1 MTVSEYNKCVDLH
14 SSAIFRF
21 ALKQLRNP
29 DDAKEIVQITFEK
42 LWMKRNTV
50 NMETAKSYLFTTAY
64 HSMVDGWRGQRITE
78 DIEQLSPSKHP
89 ISESSTYTGL
99 METLEKALAQINQIQ
114 RTVILLRDYEGYSY
128 AEIGEITGLN
138 EAQVKVNIFRGRQA
152 LKEIIGNPN
161 NLI

>member
-1 MTVSEYNKCVDLH
+1 MTVSDYNKCVDLH

-42 LWMKRNTV
+42 LWMKRDTV
-50 NMETAKSYLFTTAY
+50 QIDTAKSYLFTTAY
-64 HSMVDGWRGQRITE
+64 HSMVDAWRVQKPTE
-78 DIEQLSPSKHP
+78 DVETLSPAQHP
-89 ISESSTYTGL
+89 TTEALAYDGL
-99 METLEKALAQINQIQ
+99 METLEKALSQISQIQ
-114 RTVILLRDYEGYSY
+114 KTVILLRDYEGYSY

>member
-1 MTVSEYNKCVDLH
+1 MTVSDYNKCVDLH

-42 LWMKRNTV
+42 LWMKRDTV
-50 NMETAKSYLFTTAY
+50 QIDTAKSYLFTTAY
-64 HSMVDGWRGQRITE
+64 HSMVDAWRVQKPTE
-78 DIEQLSPSKHP
+78 DVETLSPAKHP
-89 ISESSTYTGL
+89 TTEALAYDGL
-99 METLEKALAQINQIQ
+99 METLEKALSQISQIQ
-114 RTVILLRDYEGYSY
+114 KTVILLRDYEGYSY

-138 EAQVKVNIFRGRQA
+138 EAQVKVTIFRGRQA

>member
-1 MTVSEYNKCVDLH
+1 MTVSDYNKCVDLH
-14 SSAIFRF
+14 SSAVFRF

-50 NMETAKSYLFTTAY
+50 NIDTAKSYLFTTAY
-64 HSMVDGWRGQRITE
+64 HSMVDIWRAQKPTE
-78 DIEQLSPSKHP
+78 DIHNLAPAKHP
-89 ISESSTYTGL
+89 TTEASAYTGL
-99 METLEKALAQINQIQ
+99 MESLEKALSQISQIQ
-114 RTVILLRDYEGYSY
+114 RTMILLRDYEGYSY

-152 LKEIIGNPN
+152 LKDIIGNPN

>member
-1 MTVSEYNKCVDLH
+1 MTVSDYNKCVDLH

-50 NMETAKSYLFTTAY
+50 NIDTAKSYLFTTAY
-64 HSMVDGWRGQRITE
+64 HSMVHIWR
-78 DIEQLSPSKHP
+78 EQKPTKHP
-89 ISESSTYTGL
+89 TTEASAYTGL
-99 METLEKALAQINQIQ
+99 MESLEKALSQISQIQ

-152 LKEIIGNPN
+152 LKDIIGNPN

>member
-29 DDAKEIVQITFEK
+29 DEAKEIVQITFEK
-42 LWMKRNTV
+42 LWMKREMV
-50 NMETAKSYLFTTAY
+50 QIDTAKSYLFTTAY
-64 HSMVDGWRGQRITE
+64 HSMVDSWRAQKPTE
-78 DIEQLSPSKHP
+78 DIQQLSPSKHP
-89 ISESSTYTGL
+89 VSDNTSYSGL
-99 METLEKALAQINQIQ
+99 MEVLEKALEQISQIQ

-152 LKEIIGNPN
+152 LKEIIGNTN
-161 NLI
+161 NH

>member
-21 ALKQLRNP
+21 ALKQLRNT

-42 LWMKRNTV
+42 LWMKRETV
-50 NMETAKSYLFTTAY
+50 NIDTAKSYLFTTAY
-64 HSMVDGWRGQRITE
+64 HSMVDNWRTQKPTE
-78 DIEQLSPSKHP
+78 DIDQLSYSKHP
-89 ISESSTYTGL
+89 STEATAYTGL
-99 METLEKALAQINQIQ
+99 MESLEKALTQISKIQ

-138 EAQVKVNIFRGRQA
+138 ESQVKVNIFRGRQA
-152 LKEIIGNPN
+152 LKDIIGNPN